1 MKGYFVTGTDTGVGK
16 TWMTTGLV
24 QVLADRGFKVAGL
37 KPLACGGR
45 DTAQGW
51 RHEDAE
57 LLMRHNPV
65 ALPYEAVNPCLLRE
79 PIAPHIAAARIG
91 LHLSAAALHQACTAL
106 EVSLDYWLIEGV
118 GGWQVPLNDE
128 ETTADFAQRLDLPVI
143 LVVGLRL
150 GCLNHALLTSDSV
163 ARYGLRLAGWI
174 ANVIDPDMDYLQ
186 ENIAALEARL
196 PAPRL
201 GTVPHLEE
209 FDATRIAAALDV
221 GLLGVRGEGNY
232 PPHPGLLPEG
242 EGTQE

>member
-16 TWMTTGLV
+16 TWMAAALVHALAERGL
-24 QVLADRGFKVAGL
+24 RVAGL

-65 ALPYEAVNPCLLRE
+65 ALPYEAVNPHLLRE
-79 PIAPHIAAARIG
+79 PIAPHIAAARRG
-91 LHLSAAALHQACTAL
+91 LRLSAAALHEACAAL
-106 EVSLDYWLIEGV
+106 EETLDYRIVEGV

-128 ETTADFAQRLDLPVI
+128 ETTAHFAQRLGLPVI

-150 GCLNHALLTSDSV
+150 GCLNHALLTADAV
-163 ARYGLRLAGWI
+163 AHQQLRLAGWI
-174 ANVIDPDMDYLQ
+174 ANVIDPDVDCLQ
-186 ENIAALEARL
+186 ENIAVLEARL

-201 GTVPHLEE
+201 GTVPYLQS
-209 FDATRIAAALDV
+209 FNAARIVAALDLD
-221 GLLGVRGEGNY
+221 LLGMGGKK
-232 PPHPGLLPEG
+232 
-242 EGTQE
+242 